1 MILGLDTL
9 AVTTAMRPFGG
20 KPGGEIGTPRPRV
33 EDVPLMTGT
42 SRYIDDVRLPGMLY
56 AKILRSS
63 HAHADITLDLEAA
76 RLMPGVHAVLCG
88 RDLVGVVKPWGDM
101 TQDLLVAD
109 HLPFAVN
116 RVLYEGQEIAAVVA
130 DTRYQAMDA
139 LEAIKV
145 AYTPL
150 EVLVDVE
157 RAILPGAPLLHEN
170 ISYEYGEGNIFDR
183 WRVRVGDIEQAEQDA
198 DIVVRQ
204 RFATNRQSGAALDPH
219 GCVADY
225 DAFTG
230 TLTLYAST
238 QSVFLLRDGL
248 ADALQIAKNRVR
260 VVAPQVGAGFGAKL
274 QVFPHDVIASLFSM
288 RLGRPVHLVLSR
300 GDIFRAGTTRNP
312 QVHYAELFLRRDG
325 TITGYRSYVIQ
336 DCGAMSFWGNQVV
349 KLGGNVGILPYVIP
363 NVQIDADI
371 VHTNL
376 APGGALRGFGMPQ
389 VKWAKEQLVD
399 IACAQLGLDP
409 LEMRLHNVIKSS
421 MCPIRTPMGQEVD
434 STSIH
439 ECLQKAADTIG
450 WQAKRAAPV
459 PNEGVGLCV
468 SMKYTSCRLP
478 SFDTDQSAIRLRLE
492 TDGTV
497 TIFSSDVSHGQGHA
511 TMLAQIVADVLGVGF
526 EKIKLAPPDTMTS
539 PFGLGTYASR
549 AAAVLGTACHMA
561 SGRLRE
567 KLVAIAAHV
576 LEADPADLDTGGDKV
591 FVRGMA
597 GTGLYFETLAGIAAY
612 HTHQLPPDFEPSLE
626 ASATYDTRTER
637 QAPNGTGN
645 LTVTYGGA
653 AHAAHVRVDPSTGQI
668 TLLDYV
674 MVHDSG
680 TVINPLIVE
689 GQHHGGFLLGLG
701 MALGEE
707 YVYDDQG
714 HMLNA
719 SFADYRAPQAA
730 DMPELAHT
738 FEIPAPST
746 AIPGGMKGAGESSV
760 GPVPAA
766 IGNALAS
773 ATGVRFTMLPMT
785 PDRVLLALREKQRQG
800 LDMFRYPDDMPDFAG
815 PRDHASWPKPTSPDD
830 ELRL

>member
-1 MILGLDTL
+1 MSAKVGPAGGRAASLI
-9 AVTTAMRPFGG
+9 G
-20 KPGGEIGTPRPRV
+20 KPMPRV
-33 EDVPLMTGT
+33 EDLPLLTGT
-42 SRYIDDVRLPGMLY
+42 GRYIDDVRLPGMLY
-56 AKILRSS
+56 AKILRST
-63 HAHADITLDLEAA
+63 HAHADIQIDMSAA
-76 RLMPGVHAVLCG
+76 AKMPGVHAVLCG
-88 RDLVGVVKPWGDM
+88 RDLVGLVKPWGDM

-109 HLPFAVN
+109 HLPFAVD

-130 DTRYQAMDA
+130 ETKYQALDA
-139 LEAIKV
+139 LEAIRV
-145 AYTPL
+145 TYTPL
-150 EVLVDVE
+150 EVVVDVE
-157 RAILPGAPLLHEN
+157 RAILPGSPILHEN
-170 ISYEYGEGNIFDR
+170 ISYEYGDGNIFDR
-183 WRVRVGDIEQAEQDA
+183 YRVRVGDIEQCEADA
-198 DIVVRQ
+198 DLVVRQ

-219 GCVADY
+219 GCVASFDPF
-225 DAFTG
+225 DG
-230 TLTLYAST
+230 TLTHYAST

-260 VVAPQVGAGFGAKL
+260 VVAPHVGAGFGAKL
-274 QVFPHDVIASLFSM
+274 QVFPHDVIAAVFSM
-288 RLGRPVHLVLSR
+288 KLGRPVHLVLGR
-300 GDIFRAGTTRNP
+300 ADIFRAGTTRNP
-312 QVHYAELFLRRDG
+312 QVHYAELFLKRDG

-349 KLGGNVGILPYVIP
+349 KLGSNVGILPYVIP

-389 VKWAKEQLVD
+389 VKWAMEQLVD
-399 IACAQLGLDP
+399 IGCRQLGLDP
-409 LEMRLHNVIKSS
+409 LATRLHNVIKSD
-421 MCPIRTPMGQEVD
+421 MCPMRTPMGQEVD

-439 ECLQKAADTIG
+439 ECLQKVAEMIG
-450 WQAKRAAPV
+450 WHECGPAPIE
-459 PNEGVGLCV
+459 NEGIGLCV

-511 TMLAQIVADVLGVGF
+511 TFLAQIVSDVLGVGF
-526 EKIKLAPPDTMTS
+526 EKIKLAPPDTMTA

-561 SGRLRE
+561 SGRLRD
-567 KLVAIAAHV
+567 KIVAIAAHV
-576 LEADPADLDTGGDKV
+576 LEADPSDLLTGGDKV
-591 FVRGMA
+591 FVRGMP
-597 GTGLYFETLAGIAAY
+597 GTGLYFENLAGIAAY

-626 ASATYDTRTER
+626 ASATYDTKTER
-637 QAPNGTGN
+637 QAPDGTGN

-653 AHAAHVRVDPSTGQI
+653 AHAARVRVDPDTGHI
-668 TLLDYV
+668 RLLDYA

-707 YVYDDQG
+707 YVYDEQG

-719 SFADYRAPQAA
+719 TFGEYRAPQAA
-730 DMPELAHT
+730 DMPELSKT

-766 IGNALAS
+766 IGNAVAQ
-773 ATGVRFTMLPMT
+773 ATGIRFTVLPMT
-785 PDRVLLALREKQRQG
+785 PDRMLLALREKRRQG
-800 LDMFRYPDDMPDFAG
+800 VETLRYPDDMPGFTSPMQYAD
-815 PRDHASWPKPTSPDD
+815 WPKPTSPDD
-830 ELRL
+830 ELGL

>member
-1 MILGLDTL
+1 M
-9 AVTTAMRPFGG
+9 TAMSVAMRAGAGSAGPAIGRPML
-20 KPGGEIGTPRPRV
+20 RV
-33 EDVPLMTGT
+33 EDLPLLTGT
-42 SRYIDDVRLPGMLY
+42 GRFIDDVRLPGMLY

-63 HAHADITLDLEAA
+63 HAHADITVDMAA
-76 RLMPGVHAVLCG
+76 AAKMPGVHAVLCG
-88 RDLVGVVKPWGDM
+88 RDLVGLVKPWGDM

-109 HLPFAVN
+109 HLPFAVD
-116 RVLYEGQEIAAVVA
+116 RVLFEGHELAAVVA
-130 DTRYQAMDA
+130 DTKYQAMDA
-139 LEAIKV
+139 LEAIV
-145 AYTPL
+145 VTYTPL
-150 EVLVDVE
+150 EPVLDVE
-157 RAILPGAPLLHEN
+157 RAILPGSPILHEN
-170 ISYEYGEGNIFDR
+170 ISYEYGDGNIFDR
-183 WRVRVGDIEQAEQDA
+183 YRVRVGDIEACEAEA
-198 DIVVRQ
+198 DLVVRQ

-219 GCVADY
+219 GCVASFDPF
-225 DAFTG
+225 DG
-230 TLTLYAST
+230 TLTHYAST

-248 ADALQIAKNRVR
+248 ADALQLAKNRVR
-260 VVAPQVGAGFGAKL
+260 VLAPHVGAGFGAKL
-274 QVFPHDVIASLFSM
+274 QVFPHDVIAAVFSM
-288 RLGRPVHLVLSR
+288 QLGRPVHLVLSR
-300 GDIFRAGTTRNP
+300 GDIFRAGTARNP
-312 QVHYAELFLRRDG
+312 QVHYAELFLKRDG
-325 TITGYRSYVIQ
+325 TITGYRSYIIQ

-349 KLGGNVGILPYVIP
+349 KLGSNVGILPYVIP

-399 IACAQLGLDP
+399 MACKQLGLDP
-409 LEMRLHNVIKSS
+409 LALRLHNVIKAE
-421 MCPIRTPMGQEVD
+421 MCPMRTPMGQEVD

-439 ECLQKAADTIG
+439 ACLQKVAEVIG

-459 PNEGVGLCV
+459 AYEGVGLCV

-511 TMLAQIVADVLGVGF
+511 TFLAQIVSDVLGVGF
-526 EKIKLAPPDTMTS
+526 EKIKLAPSDTMTA

-561 SGRLRE
+561 AGRLRE
-567 KLVAIAAHV
+567 KIVAIAAHV
-576 LEADPADLDTGGDKV
+576 LEADPSDLLAANDKV
-591 FVRGMA
+591 FVRGMP
-597 GTGLYFETLAGIAAY
+597 GTGLYFENLAGIAAY
-612 HTHQLPPDFEPSLE
+612 RTHQLPPGFEPSLE
-626 ASATYDTRTER
+626 ASATYDTKTER
-637 QAPNGTGN
+637 QAPDGTGN

-653 AHAAHVRVDPSTGQI
+653 AHAAHVRVDPETGHI
-668 TLLDYV
+668 GLLDYA

-707 YVYDDQG
+707 YVYDDEG
-714 HMLNA
+714 HLLNA

-730 DMPELAHT
+730 DMPELTNT
-738 FEIPAPST
+738 FEIPAPTT

-766 IGNALAS
+766 IGNAVAE
-773 ATGVRFTMLPMT
+773 ATGIRFTALPMT
-785 PDRVLLALREKQRQG
+785 PDRMLLALREKRRRGVQT
-800 LDMFRYPDDMPDFAG
+800 FRYPDDMPDFAS
-815 PRDHASWPKPTSPDD
+815 PACYADWPKPTSPDD
-830 ELRL
+830 ELGL